1 MKDENVKINSIL
13 YIYISLSIYLSI
25 YLFIFIKIGV
35 PCFQTNPL
43 VQLLPFARVTPP
55 RLGPSKYSD
64 CPCHCVP
71 SSKDHTSQR
80 RKKRSNPCEARQ
92 LGPRLGMFLCVL
104 IDASSTVFCRI
115 LPSIPLST
123 TLLWIF
129 CATPASTTFNH
140 QPTFEVR
147 GTAQVHIAG
156 SEIFTSNIRDQL
168 ATAEVSRS
176 LAGKKHSAT
185 HANVSCPVTSLKH
198 THTMKSK
205 SRLAT
210 TDPANKRIC
219 PRNGEW

>member
-1 MKDENVKINSIL
+1 LCN
-13 YIYISLSIYLSI
+13 
-25 YLFIFIKIGV
+25 
-35 PCFQTNPL
+35 
-43 VQLLPFARVTPP
+43 TP
-55 RLGPSKYSD
+55 G
-64 CPCHCVP
+64 
-71 SSKDHTSQR
+71 
-80 RKKRSNPCEARQ
+80 
-92 LGPRLGMFLCVL
+92 
-104 IDASSTVFCRI
+104 I
-115 LPSIPLST
+115 
-123 TLLWIF
+123 
-129 CATPASTTFNH
+129 NH

-219 PRNGEW
+219 PRNGGVVTICNILSAMLHHGAGVAALVPLHAHLLS